1 MEAKAFAKYQR
12 VSPRKTRPV
21 ADLIRGKKVEEALA
35 ILKFTP
41 NKGAKIL
48 YKAVKS
54 AASNAEENHNHADA
68 SRMVVKE
75 VRVDQGPVWKRF
87 LPRAYGRATGLRKPT
102 SNITVVLSD

>member
-1 MEAKAFAKYQR
+1 MEARAEAKFQR

-41 NKGAKIL
+41 SKGAKIL
-48 YKAVKS
+48 YKTVKS
-54 AASNAEENHNHADA
+54 AASNAEENHNHVDA
-68 SRMVVKE
+68 SRMIVKE
-75 VRVDQGPVWKRF
+75 VKVDNGPVWKRF

>member
-1 MEAKAFAKYQR
+1 MEAIARARYQR

-41 NKGAKIL
+41 NKGAEIL
-48 YKAVKS
+48 YRAVKS
-54 AASNAEENHNHADA
+54 AASNAEENNSHADA

-75 VRVDQGPVWKRF
+75 VRVDAGPAWKRF
-87 LPRAYGRATGLRKPT
+87 TPRAYGRASLIRKPT
-102 SNITVVLSD
+102 SHITVVLSD

>member
-1 MEAKAFAKYQR
+1 MEARAQAKFQR

-41 NKGAKIL
+41 SKGAKIL
-48 YKAVKS
+48 YKTVKS
-54 AASNAEENHNHADA
+54 AASNAEENHNHADS
-68 SRMVVKE
+68 SRMIVKE
-75 VRVDQGPVWKRF
+75 VRVDNGPVWKRF

-102 SNITVVLSD
+102 ANITVVLSD

>member
-1 MEAKAFAKYQR
+1 MESIARAKFQR

-21 ADLIRGKKVEEALA
+21 AALIRGKKVEDALA

-41 NKGAKIL
+41 SKGAKIL

-75 VRVDQGPVWKRF
+75 VRIDQGPAWKRF
-87 LPRAYGRATGLRKPT
+87 TPRAYGRATAIRKPT
-102 SNITVVLSD
+102 ANITVVLSD

>member
-1 MEAKAFAKYQR
+1 MEAKAIAKFQR
-12 VSPRKTRPV
+12 VSPRKARLA

-41 NKGAKIL
+41 SKGAKLL
-48 YKAVKS
+48 YKTVKS
-54 AASNAEENHNHADA
+54 AASNAEENHNHADS

-75 VRVDQGPVWKRF
+75 VRVDNGPVWKRM

-102 SNITVVLSD
+102 ANITIVLSD